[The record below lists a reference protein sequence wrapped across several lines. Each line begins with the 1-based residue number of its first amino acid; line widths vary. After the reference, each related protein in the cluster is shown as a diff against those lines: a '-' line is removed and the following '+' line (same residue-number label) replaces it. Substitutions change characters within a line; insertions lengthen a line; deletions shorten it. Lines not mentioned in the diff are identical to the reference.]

1 MMMLFVGLMRFVI
14 VVLGLVSLKN
24 VVVLFVEM
32 VKSFVFIFMVIM
44 FWMILGEYIGL
55 LVNFFFILVM
65 GGLVLCMV
73 IEISFNV
80 LGFLVVLFINIMDCL

>member
-32 VKSFVFIFMVIM
+32 VKSFVFIFIVIM
-44 FWMILGEYIGL
+44 FWMILGEYI
-55 LVNFFFILVM
+55 VCKMFF
-65 GGLVLCMV
+65 
-73 IEISFNV
+73 
-80 LGFLVVLFINIMDCL
+80 